1 MSKYWYYCIILF
13 KDLFQIIQVYNNM
26 IAIWTNLQENTRET
40 QMESEKYTKAPL
52 GKQHKQT
59 HTKKQNKTK
68 I

>member
-1 MSKYWYYCIILF
+1 MFSLLLF
-13 KDLFQIIQVYNNM
+13 KDLFQIIHVYNNM

-59 HTKKQNKTK
+59 HTKNKTK

>member
-1 MSKYWYYCIILF
+1 MYLLF

-40 QMESEKYTKAPL
+40 QMEAEKYTKVPL

-59 HTKKQNKTK
+59 HTKNKTK

>member
-1 MSKYWYYCIILF
+1 MVLFPLLF

-40 QMESEKYTKAPL
+40 QMEAEKYTKVPL

-59 HTKKQNKTK
+59 HTKNKTK